1 MLGRLRHSE
10 PVPNA
15 GPLGGGASG
24 PYGQLDSAA
33 ETSVTKTFA
42 AQVADFKG
50 RTLKKMRYVAINAIQ
65 DVMEAAQTPQPGV
78 ARTGGSFI
86 EGRIPVV
93 SSDLIN
99 SLSSNGGGK
108 GALSYTTAI
117 AGMEIGDRLTFAWT
131 SPYAMRIEAGFTGT
145 DSLGRRYNQAG
156 RHFVGKNAERFSDFV
171 AARVRE
177 VQ

>member
-1 MLGRLRHSE
+1 M
-10 PVPNA
+10 A
-15 GPLGGGASG
+15 
-24 PYGQLDSAA
+24 
-33 ETSVTKTFA
+33 KTFA

-50 RTLKKMRYVAINAIQ
+50 RTLKKMRYVAVNAIQ

-99 SLSSNGGGK
+99 SLSSNGSGK

-117 AGMEIGDRLTFAWT
+117 AGLEIGDRLTFAWT
-131 SPYAMRIEAGFTGT
+131 SPYAMRIEAGFTGA